1 METAKRILVY
11 FSLQQSKKIKG
22 IHQQAKLLACCFFTA
37 LLSGCDMID
46 YHPYD
51 TQVSGTHDINARNM
65 ALIESN
71 CAGRDSIRFAQISDT
86 QRWYDETADAVK
98 SINARGDIDFVVHCG
113 DLSDFGVTSE
123 FEVQRDILE
132 DLEMPY
138 VVNIGN
144 HDCLAT
150 GEDVFRY
157 IFGDPDFSF
166 NAGDTHFLC
175 LNTNAFEYD
184 YSSDVP
190 DFAFIRSDCASVGE
204 DIRRTVVAMHVQP
217 YSDEFNNNI
226 ADLFQEEIKKFPG
239 LAFCLCGHD
248 HKRQINDIFGD
259 GILYYECGAA
269 KAREYIVYTLK
280 KDGEYDY
287 EVVAY

>member
-1 METAKRILVY
+1 MKTAKQILVY
-11 FSLQQSKKIKG
+11 FFSKSRKLSGSLHGGALFWGFLFS
-22 IHQQAKLLACCFFTA
+22 A
-37 LLSGCDMID
+37 LLSSCDIID

-51 TQVSGTHDINARNM
+51 TQVSGDHDINARNI
-65 ALIESN
+65 ALIESS

-86 QRWYDETADAVK
+86 QRWYDETSDAVK

-113 DLSDFGVTSE
+113 DVSDFGVTSE
-123 FEVQRDILE
+123 FEVQRDILN

-144 HDCLAT
+144 HDCLGT

-157 IFGDPDFSF
+157 LFGEPDFSF
-166 NAGDTHFLC
+166 DAGDTHFLC

-184 YSSDVP
+184 YSTDVP
-190 DFAFIRSDCASVGE
+190 DLAFIRSDCEGLRE
-204 DIRRTVVAMHVQP
+204 GIRRTVVAMHVQP

-239 LAFCLCGHD
+239 LSFCLCGHD

-259 GILYYECGAA
+259 GVLYYECGAA

-280 KDGEYDY
+280 KDGGYDY